1 MNLKDKTQLDI
12 DIEAIEQGAD
22 TFLRSIKSAIF
33 SLNNAYDQVWSLPND
48 RLQSVLQYLYNNNK
62 LQILLENHYFAATS
76 LNEIMDR
83 GGSTGTNAIS
93 IKGRE
98 FTIDNNIVTI
108 VQDITIEAL

>member
-1 MNLKDKTQLDI
+1 
-12 DIEAIEQGAD
+12 
-22 TFLRSIKSAIF
+22 
-33 SLNNAYDQVWSLPND
+33 
-48 RLQSVLQYLYNNNK
+48 
-62 LQILLENHYFAATS
+62 
-76 LNEIMDR
+76 MDR